1 MIYRFQFKF
10 DNMGEWTDYLYEEKS
25 KDHADSFLS
34 EQHGYPFKRRVKE
47 VIKEDKEKGDG

>member
-1 MIYRFQFKF
+1 
-10 DNMGEWTDYLYEEKS
+10 MGEWTDYLYEEKS